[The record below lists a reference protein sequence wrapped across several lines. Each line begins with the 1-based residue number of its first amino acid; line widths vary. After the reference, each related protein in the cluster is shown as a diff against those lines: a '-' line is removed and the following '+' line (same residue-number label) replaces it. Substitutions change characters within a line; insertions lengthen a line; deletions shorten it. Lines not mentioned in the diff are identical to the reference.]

1 MGQREICI
9 FNPFSGR
16 KVVSSNYTSILV
28 LYWTQFTWKW
38 LKALFSFMVY
48 SIYHVCNTGP
58 SRIRGS
64 ILILTSS
71 KHGVPMLKSNTI
83 GVIMVYPSFPD
94 FWFLDSSQKF
104 TISICIEIDCK
115 KITIR
120 DVKITMNQL
129 VIFDIWIGN
138 YTILCLMN

>member
-48 SIYHVCNTGP
+48 SIYHICNTGP

-64 ILILTSS
+64 ILILTRS
-71 KHGVPMLKSNTI
+71 KDSVPMLKSNTI
-83 GVIMVYPSFPD
+83 EVIMEYPSFPD
-94 FWFLDSSQKF
+94 FWFLSSSQKF
-104 TISICIEIDCK
+104 TISIYIKIQWCSIESLQQVFLK
-115 KITIR
+115 TLLLFW
-120 DVKITMNQL
+120 T
-129 VIFDIWIGN
+129 
-138 YTILCLMN
+138 YS

>member
-71 KHGVPMLKSNTI
+71 KESMPILKSNTYD
-83 GVIMVYPSFPD
+83 GDNYG
-94 FWFLDSSQKF
+94 
-104 TISICIEIDCK
+104 ISIISRFLIFKLFTKIYNIHLQSNRLQQNSHTACI
-115 KITIR
+115 
-120 DVKITMNQL
+120 NQL

-138 YTILCLMN
+138 YRILCLMN

>member
-64 ILILTSS
+64 ILILTRS
-71 KHGVPMLKSNTI
+71 KDSVPMLKSNTI
-83 GVIMVYPSFPD
+83 EVIMEYPSFPD
-94 FWFLDSSQKF
+94 FWFLSSSQKF
-104 TISICIEIDCK
+104 TISIYIKIQWCSIESLQQVFLK
-115 KITIR
+115 TLLLFW
-120 DVKITMNQL
+120 T
-129 VIFDIWIGN
+129 
-138 YTILCLMN
+138 YS

>member
-38 LKALFSFMVY
+38 LKALFSFMVC

-71 KHGVPMLKSNTI
+71 KDSVPMLKSNTI
-83 GVIMVYPSFPD
+83 GVIMEYPSFPD
-94 FWFLDSSQKF
+94 FWFLSSSQKF
-104 TISICIEIDCK
+104 TISIYI
-115 KITIR
+115 KIQYYSIWWGE
-120 DVKITMNQL
+120 VLFLITEL
-129 VIFDIWIGN
+129 VIIQLYALQIKFL
-138 YTILCLMN
+138 TQ

>member
-9 FNPFSGR
+9 FNPFSER

-38 LKALFSFMVY
+38 LKALFSFMVC

-71 KHGVPMLKSNTI
+71 KDSVPMLKSNTT
-83 GVIMVYPSFPD
+83 GVIMEYPSFSD
-94 FWFLDSSQKF
+94 FWFLNSSQKSYYINLHSNILLQNI
-104 TISICIEIDCK
+104 TAVCI
-115 KITIR
+115 
-120 DVKITMNQL
+120 NQL
-129 VIFDIWIGN
+129 VIFDNWIGN
-138 YTILCLMN
+138 CTILCLIN